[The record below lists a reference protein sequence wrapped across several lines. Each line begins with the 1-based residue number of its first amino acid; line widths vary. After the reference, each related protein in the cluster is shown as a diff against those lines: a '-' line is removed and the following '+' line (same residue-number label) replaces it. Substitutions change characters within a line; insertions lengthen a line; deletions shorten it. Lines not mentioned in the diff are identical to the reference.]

1 MAGPAIFDRTT
12 AYRREARRIRGRLAD
27 CPVERYSAL
36 RELSRRQDATH
47 SQSDPPAAVVR
58 SPATTFG
65 QIAARQIH
73 DGVLP
78 YSRRLGL
85 LGTAQELGVGRFEAN
100 LIIAAVQHRTGA
112 QPASGPA
119 SATFR
124 LPIRRALPLLTVLL
138 VQSLILAGL
147 WGIFLR

>member
-1 MAGPAIFDRTT
+1 MARPAMPDRTT

-27 CPVERYSAL
+27 SPVERYSAL
-36 RELSRRQDATH
+36 RELSRRHDATCD
-47 SQSDPPAAVVR
+47 QGDQPAAIVC
-58 SPATTFG
+58 SPAASFG
-65 QIAARQIH
+65 QIAADEIR

-85 LGTAQELGVGRFEAN
+85 LGTAQDLGIGRFEAN
-100 LIIAAVQHRTGA
+100 LIIAAVQHRTTEAHGNRA
-112 QPASGPA
+112 T

-124 LPIRRALPLLTVLL
+124 LPLRRSLPLLTFLL